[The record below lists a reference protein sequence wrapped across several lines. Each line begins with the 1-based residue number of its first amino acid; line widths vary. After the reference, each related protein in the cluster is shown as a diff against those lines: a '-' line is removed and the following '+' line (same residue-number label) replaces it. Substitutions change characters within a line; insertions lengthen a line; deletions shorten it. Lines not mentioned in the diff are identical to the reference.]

1 MNAIVVK
8 KEIDEVIP
16 GRVKSGYILTFIF
29 KDNTVMSYIY
39 NDKEDFK
46 RSYKRYGSHG
56 HTAFRQHK

>member
-16 GRVKSGYILTFIF
+16 CRVKSGYILTFIF

-46 RSYKRYGSHG
+46 RSYKRYGG
-56 HTAFRQHK
+56 K